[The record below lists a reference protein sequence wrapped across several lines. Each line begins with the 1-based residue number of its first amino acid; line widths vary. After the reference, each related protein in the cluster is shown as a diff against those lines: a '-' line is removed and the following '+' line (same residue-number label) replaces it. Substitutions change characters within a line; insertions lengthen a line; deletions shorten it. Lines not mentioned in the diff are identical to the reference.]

1 MELKL
6 VRKVFTETSTVSD
19 LFVNDTFVCNV
30 LEDVDRGLTS
40 DMSLED
46 IKAVKVKTKTA
57 IPYGTY
63 TVVNTFSPRFQK
75 YLPLLLNVPGF
86 EGIRIH
92 PGNTSVD
99 TDGCLLPGMY
109 TSPNTVTNS
118 RVTFAKLFATIKA
131 VEKKE
136 KITITIVK
144 Q

>member
-6 VRKVFTETSTVSD
+6 VRKVFSSTSTISD
-19 LFVNDTFVCNV
+19 LFVNDVFLCNV

-40 DMSLED
+40 SMSLSE
-46 IKAVKVKTKTA
+46 IKATKQKTKTA

-63 TVVNTFSPRFQK
+63 LVANTFSPRFQK

-86 EGIRIH
+86 DGIRIH
-92 PGNTSVD
+92 PGNIAAD

-109 TSPNTVTNS
+109 TAPNTVTSS
-118 RVTFAKLFATIKA
+118 RINFTKLFSMIKA

-144 Q
+144 E